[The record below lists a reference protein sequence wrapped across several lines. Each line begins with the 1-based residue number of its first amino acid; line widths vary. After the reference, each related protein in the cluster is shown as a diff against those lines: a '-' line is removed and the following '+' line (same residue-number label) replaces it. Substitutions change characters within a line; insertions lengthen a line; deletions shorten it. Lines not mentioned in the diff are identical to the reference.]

1 MKGLLIKDL
10 KLMKNQKSFFVIMAF
25 VGMIFLI
32 TWEKP
37 YFAISY
43 ITMMFSMFALT
54 SFSYDEFDNGAVYL
68 FTLPFWSAYLSHCSD
83 SFYCA
88 SNRCKCDQRA
98 VRGSCDNWCNR
109 IVIDYDL
116 CAVLKYCVPNRD

>member
-37 YFAISY
+37 
-43 ITMMFSMFALT
+43 
-54 SFSYDEFDNGAVYL
+54 
-68 FTLPFWSAYLSHCSD
+68 
-83 SFYCA
+83 
-88 SNRCKCDQRA
+88 
-98 VRGSCDNWCNR
+98 
-109 IVIDYDL
+109 
-116 CAVLKYCVPNRD
+116 